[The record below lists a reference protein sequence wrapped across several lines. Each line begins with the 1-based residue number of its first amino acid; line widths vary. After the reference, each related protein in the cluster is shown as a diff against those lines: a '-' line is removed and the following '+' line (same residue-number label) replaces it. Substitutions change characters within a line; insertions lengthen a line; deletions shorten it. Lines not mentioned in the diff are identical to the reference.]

1 MVPTVLALVGLQAL
15 STTVAHAQNPAPRQV
30 VVVAVAPAAPELDV
44 PKLRAA
50 IGAELQADA
59 VGDDDARATLAH
71 GRFDVS
77 VDRAARELVVSYS
90 GGAEPLVR
98 RVALPADV
106 RAEARAVVA
115 LAGNL
120 GRDEASELAAE
131 LRKSAPPAPA
141 PAPPPASDPEKAQ
154 NELDEK
160 TLMRMLADDARRD
173 RTTRVATSLTF
184 ITVGVAAMAT
194 GYLDP
199 SSSSEQRM
207 TSLVTPLGLPLIFV
221 GIFGYPFV
229 DMGVGLTRHSRL
241 ERLSEYYPPDSE
253 TGRPWARRQV
263 EQMWKS
269 EAIEAHRQRE
279 GIVAPLVGFGVIEVG
294 LGALF
299 LAEGDR
305 HKTVEASIDISAITL
320 GAGVTV
326 WGLLEARA
334 ETNTESQLHG
344 YERAVG
350 RPIVEDV
357 GVGIAP
363 APSGATVSLTGRF

>member
-15 STTVAHAQNPAPRQV
+15 AATVALAQGTAPRPV

-50 IGAELQADA
+50 IGEELQADA
-59 VGDDDARATLAH
+59 VGEDDARATSAR

-77 VDRAARELVVSYS
+77 VDRAAGDLVVSYS

-98 RVALPADV
+98 RVALPADAQ
-106 RAEARAVVA
+106 AEAHAVVA

-120 GRDEASELAAE
+120 GRDEAGELAAE
-131 LRKSAPPAPA
+131 LRKSAAPA
-141 PAPPPASDPEKAQ
+141 PAPPPASDPDKAQ
-154 NELDEK
+154 NERDEK

-173 RTTRVATSLTF
+173 RTTRIATSLTF
-184 ITVGVAAMAT
+184 ITVGVAAMAM

-199 SSSSEQRM
+199 SSTGEQRV

-221 GIFGYPFV
+221 GIFGFPFV
-229 DMGVGLTRHSRL
+229 DMGVGLTRQSRL

-253 TGRPWARRQV
+253 TGRPWARSQV
-263 EQMWKS
+263 EHMWKK

-279 GIVAPLVGFGVIEVG
+279 GIVAPLVGFGILEVG

-305 HKTVEASIDISAITL
+305 HNTVETSIDISAIAL

-326 WGLLEARA
+326 WGLLEASG
-334 ETNTESQLHG
+334 ETNTESRLHD

-350 RPIVEDV
+350 RPIVQDV
-357 GVGIAP
+357 GIGIAP
-363 APSGATVSLTGRF
+363 APNGATANLTGRF